1 MAFEQRDHGF
11 AAVMAVAAHQDL
23 HFGPVHANAGDDV
36 TQNVRDLLARRPLAG
51 TDQRQH
57 GLARGGLE
65 DFDRLEAG
73 GADMRIEEREL
84 LLAVRGIIGVVD
96 IEHDA
101 VRHTIPAF
109 AEQVDEPQSDAFE
122 RAPVGQVL
130 EPGQRR
136 LAHQIEAALGGA
148 AARDLERRI
157 GAQRIE
163 VVAVLIAGRDRHHA
177 RRRHVGVGVDD
188 ARRIAVVGQRR
199 GDDVG
204 EAQPQRDLA
213 QDDDAAVRG
222 HQASIE
228 GGCERL
234 ARDR

>member
-1 MAFEQRDHGF
+1 MCTTSLPEGRLPGRISDS
-11 AAVMAVAAHQDL
+11 VVL
-23 HFGPVHANAGDDV
+23 K
-36 TQNVRDLLARRPLAG
+36 ARLRH
-51 TDQRQH
+51 D
-57 GLARGGLE
+57 LARGGLE
-65 DFDRLEAG
+65 DLDRLETG

-84 LLAVRGIIGVVD
+84 LLAVRGIVGVVD
-96 IEHDA
+96 IEHD
-101 VRHTIPAF
+101 VLRHALPAL
-109 AEQVDEPQSDAFE
+109 AEQVDEPQSDTFE

-136 LAHQIEAALGGA
+136 LAHQIEAGLGRATAGE
-148 AARDLERRI
+148 LERRI

-177 RRRHVGVGVDD
+177 RRRHVGVAVDD
-188 ARRIAVVGQRR
+188 ARGIAIVGQRR
-199 GDDVG
+199 GNDVG
-204 EAQPQRDLA
+204 EAKPQRDLA

>member
-1 MAFEQRDHGF
+1 M
-11 AAVMAVAAHQDL
+11 
-23 HFGPVHANAGDDV
+23 
-36 TQNVRDLLARRPLAG
+36 
-51 TDQRQH
+51 
-57 GLARGGLE
+57 
-65 DFDRLEAG
+65 
-73 GADMRIEEREL
+73 
-84 LLAVRGIIGVVD
+84 RGIVGVID
-96 IEHDA
+96 IEHD
-101 VRHTIPAF
+101 VLRHTLPAL
-109 AEQVDEPQSDAFE
+109 AEQVDEPQSDALE
-122 RAPVGQVL
+122 REPVGQVL

-136 LAHQIEAALGGA
+136 LAHQIETGLGRA
-148 AARDLERRI
+148 AARDLEGRI

-188 ARRIAVVGQRR
+188 ARGIALVGQRR

-213 QDDDAAVRG
+213 QDDHAAVRG